1 MKQQDEQMNQYPP
14 VLNGLQVIP
23 EDVVVFCASQFGP
36 DEDNSF
42 KNILNAADEFRV
54 AGLTPL
60 FLCTKTLQDIFV
72 TTVEKLQK
80 KYH

>member
-1 MKQQDEQMNQYPP
+1 MNQYPTLKG
-14 VLNGLQVIP
+14 LNVIP
-23 EDVVVFCASQFGP
+23 EDMVVFCASQFGP

-42 KNILNAADEFRV
+42 KNILNAADEFRD

-72 TTVEKLQK
+72 TTVEKMQK